1 MKHIHKITMVGYGS
15 FKISAMYRGRE
26 ISATTTNTSAIDRI
40 NCDDVSERAV
50 RNGYTMK
57 QAHEVLY
64 SEIRR
69 SNKHEA

>member
-1 MKHIHKITMVGYGS
+1 MKHIHNIERSGYGH
-15 FKISAMYRGRE
+15 FRVYTMYRGKE

-64 SEIRR
+64 REIRR